1 VRCELSE
8 VAGNRGMTEWGVV
21 DLNTIRCEVI
31 SSSFKGNIRIFG
43 YFDILGPNTV
53 P

>member
-1 VRCELSE
+1 MLFTTLFY
-8 VAGNRGMTEWGVV
+8 AITI
-21 DLNTIRCEVI
+21 NTIRCEVI

-43 YFDILGPNTV
+43 YFDILGPNIV